1 MDKILVVD
9 DEKGICYSFKK
20 VLGRFGYDVIT
31 ALSGEDALNKI
42 GKENPILVIMDV
54 NMPEMDG
61 LETLKRFKTLNP
73 NLTVIM
79 MTAYSTSEKAIT
91 AMKYGAYDYLTKPVD
106 NARLVSLVEEAIT
119 AGKMTIP
126 VTFEGTAQEVGLD
139 RYQGERIIGK
149 NLSMLEI
156 FKKIGQIAESDV
168 TVLLRGETG
177 TGKELIARAIYQH
190 SKRVNKPFL
199 PVNCAAIPETLLES
213 ELFGHEK
220 GAFTGAD
227 NRRIG
232 KFEQCDTGTMFLDE
246 IGDMPLSLQSKLLR
260 VLQDGC
266 FQRLG
271 GSDLIKTDVRII
283 AATNKNLESLINMGK
298 FRDDLYWRLNVMS
311 INVPALR
318 DRKDDIEDLVQYFIQ
333 KFNKELGKEVKG
345 ISQEILRDFKEY
357 HWPGNI
363 RELQSIIQR
372 GMVLCSKNFLSTED
386 CEWLSQIRLSEEK
399 IIDIERAL
407 TDIVNELLLRG
418 EADIYKNSVSAF
430 ERLMVKKALELT
442 KNNQVMAAKLL
453 GISRNT
459 LREKLDKVHDNN
471 LPKK

>member
-9 DEKGICYSFKK
+9 DEKGICHSFKK

-31 ALSGEDALNKI
+31 ALSGEEALEKT
-42 GKENPILVIMDV
+42 GKENPALVIMDV

-79 MTAYSTSEKAIT
+79 MTAYSTSEKAIM

-106 NARLVSLVEEAIT
+106 NVRLISLVEEAIT
-119 AGKMTIP
+119 AGKMSIP
-126 VTFEGTAQEVGLD
+126 VTFEGTAQEGD
-139 RYQGERIIGK
+139 GERIIGK
-149 NLSMLEI
+149 SPSMLEI

-177 TGKELIARAIYQH
+177 TGKELIARAIYHH

-227 NRRIG
+227 SRRIG

-246 IGDMPLSLQSKLLR
+246 VGDMPLSLQSKLLR

-271 GSDLIKTDVRII
+271 GNDLIKTNVRIV

-311 INVPALR
+311 INVPPLR
-318 DRKDDIEDLVQYFIQ
+318 EKKDDIEDLVQYFIQ
-333 KFNKELGKEVKG
+333 KFNRELGKKVKG
-345 ISQEILRDFKEY
+345 VSPEILRDFKEY
-357 HWPGNI
+357 HWPGNV

-372 GMVLCSKNFLSTED
+372 GMVLCNKNFLSTED
-386 CEWLSQIRLSEEK
+386 CEWLSQIRLSDIKTTDSEK
-399 IIDIERAL
+399 AL
-407 TDIVNELLLRG
+407 FDVVSEFLQRG
-418 EADIYKNSVSAF
+418 GANVYKDAVSAF
-430 ERLMVKKALELT
+430 EHLMVKRALELT

-459 LREKLDKVHDNN
+459 LREKLENAPDNN